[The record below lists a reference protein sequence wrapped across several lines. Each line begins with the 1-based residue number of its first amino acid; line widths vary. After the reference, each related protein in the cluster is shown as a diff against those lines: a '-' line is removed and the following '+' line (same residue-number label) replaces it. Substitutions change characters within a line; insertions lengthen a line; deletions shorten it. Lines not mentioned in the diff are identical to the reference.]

1 MAGEKGSPAR
11 VRPARPDDLPRLW
24 EMAHGLARYEKL
36 EHEMVGSAEGL
47 GAHIFGTAEPHVD
60 AFVAEFE
67 GRLVGY
73 ALVYPVFSSFHTS
86 PMLWL
91 EDLFVEEALRGGGH
105 GLALMAEVARF
116 ATARGMTRM
125 GWLVLDWNQPSIAFY
140 ERLGARPSEGWYQYG
155 ISGAALQELAS
166 AARVESS
173 PSKAE

>member
-1 MAGEKGSPAR
+1 MTGEKGGAAR
-11 VRPARPDDLPRLW
+11 VRPARPDDLTRLW

-36 EHEMVGSAEGL
+36 EHEMAGSTDGL
-47 GAHIFGTAEPHVD
+47 GAHLFGTAQPHVD

-91 EDLFVEEALRGGGH
+91 EDLFVEEAQRGGGH

-116 ATARGMTRM
+116 ATARGMARI

-140 ERLGARPSEGWYQYG
+140 ERLGARKSEGWYQYG
-155 ISGAALQELAS
+155 ISGAALTDLAA
-166 AARVESS
+166 AARAQGSH
-173 PSKAE
+173 SKAE